1 MDIIKKMAKDAIDSA
16 SPLQFY
22 EATVVTEPPNISIR
36 LRGNSNLVIPKEIIS
51 VASHLKLHKHRV
63 TIPGRTYTAQ
73 SSGSHSH
80 TSSGSTNSSGAH
92 THSVN
97 GTTGEED
104 GHSHSVD
111 AKTDTDGMH
120 SHSFSL
126 STNSTGSH
134 THAVFSP
141 ERTIE
146 THEQDDRLKKG
157 DHIMVAA
164 LQGGQSFFV
173 LDRIERW

>member
-22 EATVVTEPPNISIR
+22 EATVMTEPPNISIR
-36 LRGNSNLVIPKEIIS
+36 LRGNTNLVIPREIIS
-51 VASHLKLHKHRV
+51 VASHLKLHKHQV
-63 TIPGRTYTAQ
+63 TIPARTYTAE
-73 SSGSHSH
+73 SAGSHSH
-80 TSSGSTNSSGAH
+80 TSTGTTNSSGAH
-92 THSVN
+92 THSVR
-97 GTTGEED
+97 GTTGEEE
-104 GHSHSVD
+104 GHSHSID
-111 AKTDTDGMH
+111 ATTDNNGSH
-120 SHSFSL
+120 SHSFSS

-134 THAVFSP
+134 THTVPSP
-141 ERTIE
+141 VRTIE

-173 LDRIERW
+173 LDRITRW